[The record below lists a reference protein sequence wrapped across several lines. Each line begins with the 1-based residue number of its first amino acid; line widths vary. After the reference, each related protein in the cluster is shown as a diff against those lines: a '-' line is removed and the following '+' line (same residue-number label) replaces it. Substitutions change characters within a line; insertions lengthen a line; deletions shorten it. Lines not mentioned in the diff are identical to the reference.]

1 MAKPKQTAVLHRAD
15 VARILLDWMGW
26 ETEDVTGFWSACK
39 KLGLRGSSANVAL
52 GVELEEL
59 RADARR
65 YRFLRD
71 GNGYL
76 PEEEGVRGGDE
87 LDAMC
92 DFYVDNPGCDYRAH
106 KVVKSRMKTI

>member
-1 MAKPKQTAVLHRAD
+1 MKNSFFNSLTSKIVRFFCPCEYRDFEEHKA
-15 VARILLDWMGW
+15 
-26 ETEDVTGFWSACK
+26 TEYMI
-39 KLGLRGSSANVAL
+39 
-52 GVELEEL
+52 ELEKKIDEL
-59 RADARR
+59 TVDARR

-92 DFYVDNPGCDYRAH
+92 DFYLDNPGCDYRAH